1 MQWIKTER
9 NQLIPPLQMVSGI
22 VERCHTMPI
31 LAHVMITKN
40 GSELAFLATDL
51 DVQIT
56 ARADIGSGPESA
68 ATTVAARKLLD
79 ILRAVPA
86 GEVQISVADQR
97 LTIQAGKS
105 RFALQT
111 LDAGDF
117 PTVAQ
122 AQTFDLS
129 VQITQKAFKALLG
142 CTHFAMA
149 QQDIR
154 YYLHAMLLAVEGG
167 VLSAVATDGHRL
179 AFASTAVEGAFER
192 REWIIPRRTVL
203 ELQRLLEESDAP
215 VKMDVAP
222 NQVKFSFAQVEFISK
237 RIDARFPDF
246 QRVIPQGYTRAFN
259 IGHAAFQQAL
269 ARAAILT
276 SDKFKGVRC
285 LIAPGQLK
293 IISNNAE
300 NEEAQEELD
309 IDYAGESADIGL
321 NVSYLLDVLTHV
333 KAETVRF
340 SFADASASVLLT
352 LTDNE
357 NFKYVV
363 MPMRI

>member
-68 ATTVAARKLLD
+68 ATTVAA
-79 ILRAVPA
+79 

-129 VQITQKAFKALLG
+129 VQIT
-142 CTHFAMA
+142 
-149 QQDIR
+149 
-154 YYLHAMLLAVEGG
+154 
-167 VLSAVATDGHRL
+167 
-179 AFASTAVEGAFER
+179 
-192 REWIIPRRTVL
+192 
-203 ELQRLLEESDAP
+203 
-215 VKMDVAP
+215 
-222 NQVKFSFAQVEFISK
+222 
-237 RIDARFPDF
+237 
-246 QRVIPQGYTRAFN
+246 
-259 IGHAAFQQAL
+259 
-269 ARAAILT
+269 
-276 SDKFKGVRC
+276 
-285 LIAPGQLK
+285 
-293 IISNNAE
+293 
-300 NEEAQEELD
+300 
-309 IDYAGESADIGL
+309 
-321 NVSYLLDVLTHV
+321 
-333 KAETVRF
+333 
-340 SFADASASVLLT
+340 
-352 LTDNE
+352 
-357 NFKYVV
+357 
-363 MPMRI
+363 